1 MNHRL
6 RIAIVLVLVLA
17 ACGGASETTT
27 TTSSSTDS
35 DSGGVETT
43 TTVPVTIE
51 TTTTAPPDTTTTEA
65 VSDIDANAVV
75 AAKTAAA
82 EAVFDDDWTVTTGP
96 TDEFDEG
103 DDNVYELC
111 PLADEFDL
119 SNLDDVSAAALVT
132 DFQGPSAT
140 PPFPGQSGSIEARV
154 FNSEAEAA
162 EAFAVFQRIFA
173 SQEGLECMTEAVT
186 EILTADVPVEDFTFT
201 IEEVIVAGSQT
212 GARFGMTFDV
222 SGFDGGFFIEFQGT
236 RVDSWTVIASFL
248 TFDEPFDRDIADAVF
263 SAAVNA

>member
-1 MNHRL
+1 MNHRI
-6 RIAIVLVLVLA
+6 RFIIVFGLVLA
-17 ACGGASETTT
+17 ACGGGSEAAT
-27 TTSSSTDS
+27 TTSSTTNS

-43 TTVPVTIE
+43 TTAPVTIE
-51 TTTTAPPDTTTTEA
+51 TTTTAVPDTTTTA
-65 VSDIDANAVV
+65 ATPDVDADAVV

-82 EAVFDDDWTVTTGP
+82 EAVFDDEWTVMTGP

-103 DDNVYELC
+103 DDIVYKSCL
-111 PLADEFDL
+111 LTDEFDL

-132 DFQGPSAT
+132 DFQGPSAS

-186 EILTADVPVEDFTFT
+186 EILTDDVPVEDFTFD
-201 IEEVIVAGSQT
+201 IEEVTVAGSQT
-212 GARFGMTFDV
+212 GARFAVTFDV
-222 SGFDGGFFIEFQGT
+222 SGFEGGFFIEFQGT
-236 RVDSWTVIASFL
+236 RIDSWTVIASFI

>member
-1 MNHRL
+1 
-6 RIAIVLVLVLA
+6 
-17 ACGGASETTT
+17 
-27 TTSSSTDS
+27 
-35 DSGGVETT
+35 VEAT
-43 TTVPVTIE
+43 TTVPSTIE
-51 TTTTAPPDTTTTEA
+51 TTTTAAPDTTTTTTA
-65 VSDIDANAVV
+65 TPDVDADAVV

-82 EAVFDDDWTVTTGP
+82 EGVFDDEWTVTTGP

-103 DDNVYELC
+103 DDIVYKSCL
-111 PLADEFDL
+111 LVDEFDL

-186 EILTADVPVEDFTFT
+186 ETLTADVPVEDFTFT
-201 IEEVIVAGSQT
+201 IEEVTVAGSQT
-212 GARFGMTFDV
+212 GARFGITFDV
-222 SGFDGGFFIEFQGT
+222 SGFEGGFFIEFQGT

-263 SAAVNA
+263 SAAVSA